1 MMKKT
6 KKINIGNVAIGGNLP
21 LAIIAGPCVIENEKA
36 TLKIAEKLINRV
48 QEVVKGLG
56 LKTLY
61 LRTEHTSEYYRRLG
75 WEYVYKTN
83 DEKGQETEV
92 FRISVNN

>member
-1 MMKKT
+1 M
-6 KKINIGNVAIGGNLP
+6 
-21 LAIIAGPCVIENEKA
+21 GPYYRGQG
-36 TLKIAEKLINRV
+36 IAEKLINKV
-48 QEVVKGLG
+48 EEVVKGLG
-56 LKTLY
+56 FKTLY
-61 LRTEHTSEYYRRLG
+61 LRIEHTSEYYRRLG